1 MSVSSDANS
10 RTAAVVIRR
19 LDGDGEA
26 RECATLM
33 ATSEP
38 WVNFGRDFEKS
49 YALVRD
55 PSREVYVASSA
66 GIPVSPLLGFVM
78 LVMQGAF
85 VGYIQSLAVHERCRG
100 QGVGSALMEFAE
112 RRILQDQPNVFICA
126 SSFNPGAQRLY
137 ERLGYRRVGELTDF
151 IVAGHSEILYR
162 KTVGPLSAVSPAAN
176 L

>member
-1 MSVSSDANS
+1 MSVASDTANAT
-10 RTAAVVIRR
+10 RPAVVIRP
-19 LDGDGEA
+19 LDGDAEA

-38 WVNFGRDFEKS
+38 WVKFGRDFERS

-55 PSREVYVASSA
+55 PSREVYVA
-66 GIPVSPLLGFVM
+66 VSGNAPDAESIFGFVI

-85 VGYIQSLAVHERCRG
+85 VGYIQSLAVQERCRG

-112 RRILQDQPNVFICA
+112 RRILREQPNVFICA

-162 KTVGPLSAVSPAAN
+162 KTVGPLSG
-176 L
+176 